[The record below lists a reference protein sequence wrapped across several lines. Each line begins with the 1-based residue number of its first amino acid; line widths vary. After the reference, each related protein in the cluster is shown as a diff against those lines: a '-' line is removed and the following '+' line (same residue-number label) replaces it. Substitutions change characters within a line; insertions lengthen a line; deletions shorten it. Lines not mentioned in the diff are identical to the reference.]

1 MWVISHW
8 RIWRFAGVHQRIPSA
23 PLLSPS
29 EWTSTGRVPRCLH
42 QDSFYITTLF
52 SNWFLSLPIGKVLT
66 VFLHIQNA
74 IPRIR
79 IPRHEAS
86 SWCINYFLPDMKQ
99 VWMSCSHLLSQG
111 HITPNSEL
119 WDTETIGDHL
129 EKKKKKKKESLWKK
143 NQNRRHPNP
152 RSAV

>member
-1 MWVISHW
+1 MWSPEPSQEW
-8 RIWRFAGVHQRIPSA
+8 EYFLAGESGGLQESTREFLLP

-29 EWTSTGRVPRCLH
+29 EWTRTGSVPRCLH

-99 VWMSCSHLLSQG
+99 VWMVCAHLLSQG
-111 HITPNSEL
+111 HITPNSEP
-119 WDTETIGDHL
+119 WDTMTIGDHL
-129 EKKKKKKKESLWKK
+129 GKKGKEKNKVSGKKE
-143 NQNRRHPNP
+143 
-152 RSAV
+152 